1 VSGRRERRG
10 APGADPGSVSRRRQ
24 PATGAEGG
32 IALEPNGETIRVM
45 VVDDHA
51 VVREGLR
58 TLLSRLP
65 DLEVVA
71 QAGTVEEAVAAAR
84 EAVPSVIVM
93 DVRLPDGSGVDA
105 CRTIRS
111 EHPECRVVML
121 TSYAD
126 EEAIVSSIMAGAS
139 GYLLKDATPDTLVS
153 AIRTV
158 HRGGSLLDPQV
169 ATAVLSRMRQGSAA
183 TDPWSTLTGQEREVL
198 ERVAKGET
206 NRQIA
211 IDLHLSE
218 KTVKHYVSNILDKI
232 GADNR
237 AAAAAWLVRR
247 QMARTEA

>member
-1 VSGRRERRG
+1 ME
-10 APGADPGSVSRRRQ
+10 
-24 PATGAEGG
+24 ATN
-32 IALEPNGETIRVM
+32 EPIRVM
-45 VVDDHA
+45 IVDDHA

-58 TLLSRLP
+58 TLLSRMP
-65 DLEVVA
+65 DLTVVG
-71 QAGTVEEAVAAAR
+71 QAGSVAEAIELTAQTT
-84 EAVPSVIVM
+84 PSVIVM

-105 CRTIRS
+105 CRTIRA

-139 GYLLKDATPDTLVS
+139 GYLLKDTSPDTLVS

-158 HRGGSLLDPQV
+158 HQGGSLLDPQV
-169 ATAVLSRMRQGSAA
+169 ATAVLSRMRQGGQAN
-183 TDPWSTLTGQEREVL
+183 DPWGTLTGQEREVL

-211 IDLHLSE
+211 VDLHLSE

-247 QMARTEA
+247 QMARSET